1 MDQPV
6 TELEVLHLGCVP
18 YDAALRLQREL
29 RDARL
34 ARRIGDVAVLL
45 EHPDVVTLGRRS
57 SPEERALAPELRARG
72 YEVHEAERGGQAT
85 WHGPGQLVAYVIADL
100 SARGRDVHRFLRA
113 LEQAVIETASDFGVQ
128 AHARPGFTGV
138 WVDERRKLASIGIGI
153 RRWVTL
159 HGLAL
164 NVCSDPERRAA
175 IAPCGLADVDV
186 VSLSDMLGRRLEVG
200 QVRPRLAEQL
210 RKILA

>member
-1 MDQPV
+1 MVPRD
-6 TELEVLHLGCVP
+6 TELEVLHLGRVP
-18 YDAALRLQREL
+18 YEAALRLQREL

-34 ARRIGDVAVLL
+34 AGRIGDVAVLL
-45 EHPDVVTLGRRS
+45 EHPDVVSLGRRS
-57 SPEERALAPELRARG
+57 SADERARAAELRARG
-72 YEVHEAERGGQAT
+72 YDVHEAERGGQAT
-85 WHGPGQLVAYVIADL
+85 YHGPGQLVAYVIADL

-128 AHARPGFTGV
+128 AYARPGFTGV
-138 WVDERRKLASIGIGI
+138 WVDEQRKLASIGIGI

-164 NVCSDPERRAA
+164 HVCSDPERRAA
-175 IAPCGLADVDV
+175 IAPCGLAGVDV
-186 VSLSDMLGRRLEVG
+186 VSLSDMLGRRIEVG
-200 QVRPRLAEQL
+200 QVRPRLEAQL

>member
-1 MDQPV
+1 MGRPG
-6 TELEVLHLGCVP
+6 TELEILHLGCVP

-45 EHPDVVTLGRRS
+45 EHPDVVSFGRRS
-57 SPEERALAPELRARG
+57 TAEERALAPDLRARG

-85 WHGPGQLVAYVIADL
+85 YHGPGQLVAYVIADL
-100 SARGRDVHRFLRA
+100 ATRGRDVHRFLRA

-138 WVDERRKLASIGIGI
+138 WVDEQRKLASIGIGI

-164 NVCSDPERRAA
+164 NVCSDAQRSAA
-175 IAPCGLADVDV
+175 IVPCGLAGVKV
-186 VSLSDMLGRRLEVG
+186 VSLSDMLGWRVEVG
-200 QVRPRLAEQL
+200 QVRPRLEAQL

>member
-1 MDQPV
+1 
-6 TELEVLHLGCVP
+6 VP
-18 YDAALRLQREL
+18 YEAALHLQREL
-29 RDARL
+29 RDARI
-34 ARRIGDVAVLL
+34 ARRTGDVAILL
-45 EHPDVVTLGRRS
+45 EHPDVVSFGRRS
-57 SPEERALAPELRARG
+57 SAEERARAPELRARG
-72 YEVHEAERGGQAT
+72 YDVHEAERGGQAT

-100 SARGRDVHRFLRA
+100 SERGRDVHRFLRA
-113 LEQAVIETASDFGVQ
+113 LEQAVIETASDFGVE

-164 NVCSDPERRAA
+164 HVCSDPGRRSA
-175 IAPCGLADVDV
+175 IAPCGLAGVDV
-186 VSLSDMLGRRLEVG
+186 VSLSDMLGRHVEVA
-200 QVRPRLAEQL
+200 QVRPRLEAQL